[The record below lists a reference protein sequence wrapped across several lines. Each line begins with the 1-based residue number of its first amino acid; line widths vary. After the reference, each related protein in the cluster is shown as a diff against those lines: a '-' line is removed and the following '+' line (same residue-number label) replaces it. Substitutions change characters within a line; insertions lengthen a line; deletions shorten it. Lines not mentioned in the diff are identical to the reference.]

1 MNPEQEVGKPK
12 SSLAGDID
20 GNRKSSCQHWKKEQ
34 ENVGPPLNEVIGPH
48 GKGQGINQGT
58 PWLHHD
64 FINKSS
70 LPHFH
75 CTWPHLYN
83 TQDIYCMHMATEGI
97 NPCVSLISVNLLL
110 IIFERFWLWGG
121 GSRELRGKKKRKCC
135 PQEGGNYRLVS
146 LTSILGNV
154 IEKIN
159 LAAISKHNRDKRAIR
174 NI

>member
-64 FINKSS
+64 FINKTS

-83 TQDIYCMHMATEGI
+83 TQYIYCMHMATEGI

-121 GSRELRGKKKRKCC
+121 GSRELRGKKKEVLSSRRRKLQTGQ
-135 PQEGGNYRLVS
+135 PN
-146 LTSILGNV
+146 
-154 IEKIN
+154 IN
-159 LAAISKHNRDKRAIR
+159 SRECDRKDQPGSYFQT
-174 NI
+174 